1 MDDKPGDDLMLDVPF
16 ANEDRTFDGLG
27 LSKGEAPLYAYAWHP
42 RLVLLP
48 TWQLDFKARLVKRL
62 VDLGLALSALFVFA
76 VPALALMLA
85 IRLESPGP
93 ALYRQQRIGRFG
105 RQFTALKF
113 RSMVCDPNGDGTI
126 RQATRQDS
134 RVTRI
139 GRWMRRY
146 SVDELPQ
153 LINVLRNEMSI
164 VGPRPHAPGTR
175 AGGQLFEDVTQCY
188 GTRHFVKPGMTGLA
202 QVRGWRGETDT
213 EEKLLHRIDCDF
225 EYIAHWSVGLDLAI
239 IWRTARSVWH
249 MNNAY

>member
-1 MDDKPGDDLMLDVPF
+1 MDDKPGNDLMLDVPF
-16 ANEDRTFDGLG
+16 AKEDRSFDGLG
-27 LSKGEAPLYAYAWHP
+27 LSEGEVPLYSYAWHP

-48 TWQLDFKARLVKRL
+48 TWQLDCKARLAKRL
-62 VDLGLALSALFVFA
+62 VDLGLALSALIVFA
-76 VPALALMLA
+76 FPALLLMLA
-85 IRLESPGP
+85 IRLETPGP
-93 ALYRQQRIGRFG
+93 AIYRQQRIGRFG

-113 RSMVCDPNGDGTI
+113 RSMVCDPNDRGMI
-126 RQATRQDS
+126 RQATCHDP

-164 VGPRPHAPGTR
+164 VGPRPHAPGTK
-175 AGGQLFEDVTQCY
+175 AGGQLFEDVAQCY
-188 GTRHFVKPGMTGLA
+188 GTRHFVKPGLTGLA

-239 IWRTARSVWH
+239 IWRTARSVWR
-249 MNNAY
+249 MSNAY

>member
-1 MDDKPGDDLMLDVPF
+1 MDNEPSDDLMLEVPF
-16 ANEDRTFDGLG
+16 ADKDRTFDGLG
-27 LSKGEAPLYAYAWHP
+27 LAEGEVPLYSYAWHP

-48 TWQLDFKARLVKRL
+48 TWQLDAKARWVKRL
-62 VDLGLALSALFVFA
+62 VDLGLALSGVILLAL
-76 VPALALMLA
+76 PALLLMLA
-85 IRLESPGP
+85 IRLDSPGP
-93 ALYRQQRIGRFG
+93 ALYRQRRIGRFG
-105 RQFTALKF
+105 RIFTALKF
-113 RSMVCDPNGDGTI
+113 RSMVDEPDGDRPM
-126 RQATRQDS
+126 RQATSHDA

-188 GTRHFVKPGMTGLA
+188 ATRHFVKPGLTGLA

-225 EYIAHWSVGLDLAI
+225 EYIAHWSIGLDLAI
-239 IWRTARSVWH
+239 IWRTARSVLR
-249 MNNAY
+249 MSNVY